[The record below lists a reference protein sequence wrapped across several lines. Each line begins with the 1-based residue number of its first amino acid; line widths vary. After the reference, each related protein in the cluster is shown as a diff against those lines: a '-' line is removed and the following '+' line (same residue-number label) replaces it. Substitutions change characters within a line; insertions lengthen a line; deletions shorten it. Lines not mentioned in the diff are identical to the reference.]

1 MLYFCYRKLMI
12 PAIFSREPPMEKKNG
27 FTLIEIMVVIVIMGI
42 LAAVGVP
49 KLFGMIAKAKTTEL
63 LSAAGT
69 YIHLEDAYLHQER
82 GVGSWKDIGYT
93 APGNGKTSNF
103 EYGDCQQDESSSESG
118 NSFIGWHATSLS
130 GLNECPTGSAWAIVI
145 TPANLQIAYYSQI
158 ASSAECATFSR
169 YWEVGNINIGGCT
182 ATATQTA
189 LQNSN
194 DNSQGS
200 DGSQTST
207 DGNQTSNDDSSS
219 GCKTSNGN
227 GAGLQ
232 HAYGQQKK
240 CNPDAEKPGNGNNKN
255 KEKNP

>member
-1 MLYFCYRKLMI
+1 MKR
-12 PAIFSREPPMEKKNG
+12 KNG

-49 KLFGMIAKAKTTEL
+49 KLFGMIAKANTTEL

-130 GLNECPTGSAWAIVI
+130 SLNECPTGSAWAIVI
-145 TPANLQIAYYSQI
+145 TPANQQIAYYSQI

-169 YWEVGNINIGGCT
+169 YWEVGDINIGGCT

-200 DGSQTST
+200 DG
-207 DGNQTSNDDSSS
+207 NQTSNDDSSS
-219 GCKTSNGN
+219 GCKTSNGQ

-240 CNPDAEKPGNGNNKN
+240 CDPDAEKPGNGNGNGNNGNGNGNGNNGNGNGNGKKN
-255 KEKNP
+255 NP

>member
-1 MLYFCYRKLMI
+1 MD
-12 PAIFSREPPMEKKNG
+12 KKNG

-145 TPANLQIAYYSQI
+145 TPANQQIAYYSQI

-169 YWEVGNINIGGCT
+169 YWEVGDINIGGCT

-189 LQNSN
+189 Q
-194 DNSQGS
+194 QG
-200 DGSQTST
+200 TSKNQAS
-207 DGNQTSNDDSSS
+207 DGNQT
-219 GCKTSNGN
+219 
-227 GAGLQ
+227 
-232 HAYGQQKK
+232 
-240 CNPDAEKPGNGNNKN
+240 
-255 KEKNP
+255 

>member
-1 MLYFCYRKLMI
+1 MD
-12 PAIFSREPPMEKKNG
+12 KKNG

-63 LSAAGT
+63 LSAAGS
-69 YIHLEDAYLHQER
+69 YIHLEDAYLHQEH
-82 GVGSWKDIGYT
+82 GVGSWKDIGYE
-93 APGNGKTSNF
+93 APGNGATKYFT
-103 EYGDCQQDESSSESG
+103 YGNCQQDESSSENG

-130 GLNECPTGSAWAIVI
+130 SLNECPTSSAWAIVI

-169 YWEVGNINIGGCT
+169 YWEVGDINIGGCS

-189 LQNSN
+189 MNDASN
-194 DNSQGS
+194 NQASGDSQASDNDQSPGDNQAS
-200 DGSQTST
+200 D
-207 DGNQTSNDDSSS
+207 NDSSS

-240 CNPDAEKPGNGNNKN
+240 CNPEAEKPGNGNGNGKN
-255 KEKNP
+255 KDKDP